1 LEMELARSLR
11 ASPLQVFLK
20 VRMSAA
26 LPFVFA
32 DRRSCSNHAGSHR
45 AVIVGSVNGLCNRLL
60 TANSQLGGPLACAAL
75 IWLSVL
81 GIILFSAV
89 AIAERLPKPWAGQ
102 H

>member
-1 LEMELARSLR
+1 LCS
-11 ASPLQVFLK
+11 
-20 VRMSAA
+20 SAGA
-26 LPFVFA
+26 NVSITL
-32 DRRSCSNHAGSHR
+32 
-45 AVIVGSVNGLCNRLL
+45 AVIGAVIGEFVGSVNGLCNLLL

-89 AIAERLPKPWAGQ
+89 AIAERLPMPWAQAGQ

>member
-1 LEMELARSLR
+1 LC
-11 ASPLQVFLK
+11 SPE
-20 VRMSAA
+20 
-26 LPFVFA
+26 
-32 DRRSCSNHAGSHR
+32 CSITVIR
-45 AVIVGSVNGLCNRLL
+45 AVIGKL
-60 TANSQLGGPLACAAL
+60 TLGDPLACAAL